1 MKKSSKCIPQIRS
14 KGNRL
19 EEWVHHRELVVVWG
33 VRCRRRKSE
42 RWFRRIRVW
51 QLSSTKHSPSPKFSL
66 MMMMMMMVATLII
79 CNLIYTL
86 GFDRLSIAPTRHN
99 WRVFCKA
106 TNCLLLGCCYRYFPW
121 SLSFC
126 LLRSIFYFG
135 VTFGCS
141 DRKEGK
147 MSSNEKFN
155 FSC

>member
-66 MMMMMMMVATLII
+66 MMMMVATLII
-79 CNLIYTL
+79 CNLIYTI

-106 TNCLLLGCCYRYFPW
+106 TNCLLLGGCYRFA
-121 SLSFC
+121 
-126 LLRSIFYFG
+126 
-135 VTFGCS
+135 CS
-141 DRKEGK
+141 DLYFTLGLRLDVLIGKEGK